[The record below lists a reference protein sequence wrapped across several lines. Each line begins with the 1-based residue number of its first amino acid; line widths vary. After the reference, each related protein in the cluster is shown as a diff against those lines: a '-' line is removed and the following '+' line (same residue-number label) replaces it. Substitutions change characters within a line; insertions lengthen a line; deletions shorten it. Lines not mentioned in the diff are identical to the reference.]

1 MDRTQSTVVTRPESV
16 LATNK
21 VLRNTYALLSMT
33 LVFSAAMAGLSMV
46 LNMPPMVSMG
56 CSIAAIVLLWFVLP
70 RYENSSAGIGL
81 VFLTTGLLGFG
92 LGPILTMY
100 MSAFSNGSEI
110 VMLAMGGTAVIFL
123 GLSGYALTSRR
134 DFGFLGPALMVGILV
149 AFVAGIANIFFGFQ
163 PLALAVSS
171 MFMVL
176 MAGLMLYQTSEIVH
190 GRETNYIRAAIT
202 FYVSIYNMFSSLLHL
217 LGMGMGED

>member
-1 MDRTQSTVVTRPESV
+1 MATQPSVVTRPESV
-16 LATNK
+16 LATNR

-33 LVFSAAMAGLSMV
+33 LVFSAVLAGLSMV
-46 LNMPPMVSMG
+46 LEMPPMVSMG
-56 CSIAAIVLLWFVLP
+56 CSIAAIVMLWFVLP

-92 LGPILTMY
+92 LGPVLNMY
-100 MSAFSNGSEI
+100 LSFFSNGAEI

-134 DFGFLGPALMVGILV
+134 DFSFMGPALMVGILV
-149 AFVAGIANIFFGFQ
+149 AFIAGIANIFLGFQ

-171 MFMVL
+171 MFMIL

-190 GRETNYIRAAIT
+190 GRETNYVRAAIS
-202 FYVSIYNMFSSLLHL
+202 FYVSIYNMFTSMLHL